1 MKRKFRTRISCL
13 LIASLCIGLLS
24 ATALA
29 ADPPAGTVEDP
40 TVTENVTTDTKQDT
54 PAPGQT
60 TTTTTTEKEWKG
72 TTTEDGT
79 TTTVDG
85 KETTNDTTVTAPDG
99 DLLDQT
105 GTVAGSE
112 TTTTTP
118 GAGDPPEKPGTTDV
132 ADSKPDG
139 SVEVTV
145 EPGKNTNDAPK
156 KEQRATSPPG
166 SRMRPSR
173 IGQKTRRRHPNRA
186 RTARSPILKRR
197 VRIHI
202 RKPSRSL
209 TAP

>member
-40 TVTENVTTDTKQDT
+40 TVIETVTTDTKQDT

-72 TTTEDGT
+72 TTTEAGT
-79 TTTVDG
+79 TTTVNG
-85 KETTNDTTVTAPDG
+85 EEKTTDTTVTAPDG

-118 GAGDPPEKPGTTDV
+118 GAGDPPEGPDTTDV
-132 ADSKPDG
+132 VDSKLDG

-145 EPGKNTNDAPK
+145 EPGKNTNDDPK
-156 KEQRATSPPG
+156 EGTTGNVSAW
-166 SRMRPSR
+166 
-173 IGQKTRRRHPNRA
+173 
-186 RTARSPILKRR
+186 LKDKA
-197 VRIHI
+197 V
-202 RKPSRSL
+202 
-209 TAP
+209 